1 LVISLCKTIFA
12 EGNFKIT
19 ITKIVM
25 INKIFS
31 TFIIVA
37 LWLFASV
44 WCFNHVDAWIGIGVF
59 ILGVYISVKQLE
71 KPSKNKEEK

>member
-1 LVISLCKTIFA
+1 
-12 EGNFKIT
+12 
-19 ITKIVM
+19 M

-37 LWLFASV
+37 LWLFASI
-44 WCFNHVDAWIGIGVF
+44 WCFNHIDAWIGIGVF
-59 ILGVYISVKQLE
+59 ILGLYISAKQIF